1 MIQTNTFTSTNGAQI
16 ILDSSNVDGARFID
30 GNRNAQITC
39 ENLNGGT
46 YNFSY
51 RVPGGSNFISHIVG
65 AGEADLVLL
74 AGKSSPVF
82 EAIKLTFSNVGNTE
96 IKIVLSTWTRG
107 I

>member
-1 MIQTNTFTSTNGAQI
+1 MFETHTFTSSNGADI
-16 ILDSSNVDGARFID
+16 NLDSSTVNGARFID

-46 YNFSY
+46 YTFSY
-51 RVPGGSNFISHIVG
+51 RVPGGSNFITHVAN

-74 AGKSSPVF
+74 AGKSSPIF
-82 EAIKLTFSNVGNTE
+82 EAIKLTFQNVGTTE
-96 IKIVLSTWTRG
+96 IKIILNTWTRG